1 MKLQQ
6 FYVENNEP
14 DELLE
19 LDDQFHKELFEIT
32 NKSHI
37 YRLMSG
43 MSLHFDR
50 LRTLRTKTV
59 DNQYVIDDHMEIL
72 DAIRMKDPEK
82 GEKMIERHLTRHVID
97 EEMVRNKYP
106 EFFKEK

>member
-1 MKLQQ
+1 
-6 FYVENNEP
+6 
-14 DELLE
+14 
-19 LDDQFHKELFEIT
+19 
-32 NKSHI
+32 
-37 YRLMSG
+37 
-43 MSLHFDR
+43 
-50 LRTLRTKTV
+50 
-59 DNQYVIDDHMEIL
+59 MEIL